1 MTPHEEIAAVLSA
14 IEAAWNAGDA
24 RAYARLFAPDAVY
37 VTRVGAIWY
46 GRPAIE
52 EGHGRALAGPL
63 AGTTISLRPT
73 HISVPAASVVVAQVD
88 IELSSD
94 AALIKAVTTFVL
106 GLDSGQWRIVAA
118 HTSESASVH

>member
-1 MTPHEEIAAVLSA
+1 MTPHEEIAGLLSA

-24 RAYARLFAPDAVY
+24 RTYARLFAADAVY

-52 EGHGRALAGPL
+52 EGSARALAGPL

-73 HISVPAASVVVAQVD
+73 HISVPASSVVVAQVD

-94 AALIKAVTTFVL
+94 AALIRAVTTFVL
-106 GLDSGQWRIVAA
+106 GIDGGQWRVIAA
-118 HTSESASVH
+118 HTSEAASVH